1 MTTKRNFT
9 NARAWRDYQNR
20 PVRATKQ
27 VTPEEL
33 AKRLKRADEV
43 IEDLIKDLAGV
54 SYGYIGNVWN
64 DGRPNPDDRSWFI
77 FLPHS
82 DRIGT
87 AADRIGGYSTEER
100 YKLGRDAHALS
111 VGYNLEG
118 KA

>member
-20 PVRATKQ
+20 PRSTK
-27 VTPEEL
+27 TL
-33 AKRLKRADEV
+33 MSTRKAAHLKRADET
-43 IEDLIKDLAGV
+43 IRKLIKDLEGV

-64 DGRPNPDDRSWFI
+64 DGTDDRSWSI
-77 FLPHS
+77 FLPHP

-87 AADRIGGYSTEER
+87 AADRIGGYDTNER
-100 YKLGRDAHALS
+100 YNLVRDAHALNIGFS
-111 VGYNLEG
+111 LGE